1 MKISTRAILE
11 IGKVIN
17 GFYFTSEGISIVGEN
32 ENTMKKKMFGH
43 LHLLYFI
50 KQMTFRWQITCGTL
64 MQSGHQ

>member
-32 ENTMKKKMFGH
+32 AET
-43 LHLLYFI
+43 
-50 KQMTFRWQITCGTL
+50 Q
-64 MQSGHQ
+64 